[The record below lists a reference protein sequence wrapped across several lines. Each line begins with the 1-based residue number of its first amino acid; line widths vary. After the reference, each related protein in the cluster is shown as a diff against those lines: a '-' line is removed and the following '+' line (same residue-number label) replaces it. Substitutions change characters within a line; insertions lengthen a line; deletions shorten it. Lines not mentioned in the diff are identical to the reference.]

1 MKCKNH
7 PDREATHFCAS
18 CGIPICDSCAEEP
31 NPDQFLCFQCA
42 MLQTV
47 SIVGTSI
54 VDKRDK
60 VSEKKL
66 EKKKKP
72 WGPFQY
78 FVVVCSVLIAVM
90 WGVIIFGGPEKS
102 PGKKIDFERQG
113 RVFLFMVNSS
123 IKRYYFYEGDKY
135 PEKLTELVPKYLPI
149 SEEHLPELNRLN
161 YKSESGSDDS
171 LSLANP
177 KPGQMN
183 IIITS
188 EGIEYESIPNEGV

>member
-1 MKCKNH
+1 
-7 PDREATHFCAS
+7 
-18 CGIPICDSCAEEP
+18 
-31 NPDQFLCFQCA
+31 

-54 VDKRDK
+54 VDKREK

-78 FVVVCSVLIAVM
+78 FVVVSSVLIAVM

-123 IKRYYFYEGDKY
+123 IKRYYFYEGNNY

-149 SEEHLPELNRLN
+149 SEEDLPELNRLN
-161 YKSESGSDDS
+161 YKSESSSDYS

-183 IIITS
+183 IIITP
-188 EGIEYESIPNEGV
+188 EGIKYESIPNEEV